1 MKSARTNKSIR
12 RSAFL
17 RGNRRGGLQIETL
30 ESRCLLAGQLDAA
43 FGNGGRVLTDYA
55 DFTSGVGS
63 EDVGRAVLVQGDGKT
78 IAAGVSTLNGVP
90 QGTLARFNANGS
102 LDTSFGLGGK
112 ISTGFLT
119 SINDI
124 ALTTG
129 GKIIAVGPVAGPTID
144 FGVIQLN
151 ADGSLDETGFG
162 SRGAVAV
169 DIAGFDDTPQAV
181 AIQADGKIVVAG
193 DTGLAGINTDFAV
206 IRLLASGNLDTT
218 FDTDGKQ
225 TVNFGVG
232 LVVSETA
239 YDVAIDGSNRIVL
252 AGSSSVGVGG
262 TLDFA
267 LARLDASG
275 VLDATFSTDGK
286 VTTDFNQNRDDEAF
300 SVKLQAGGF
309 IVAAGYAEQAKI
321 VGVDDDFALA
331 RYDSV
336 GNLAGGFGTGG
347 KQTVDFTR
355 DTTFP
360 STDRIEE
367 IQIQT
372 DGQIVAAGW
381 AWEPS
386 APPRNDVA
394 VARFSPTTGAL
405 DASLEPNNGGLL
417 FPQYY
422 GFGDN
427 AANALALD
435 STGNLV
441 LLGQTGNA
449 PTNFGL
455 QRITPAGALDTTF
468 ANAGR
473 QVADFTE
480 FVGSVDMADAVLV
493 QPDGK
498 ILVAGSTS
506 LLGNE
511 GASLARYNTDGTLD
525 RTFGNGGR
533 IATSLLANIVDLVRR
548 PDGRIVAVGS
558 TPGGTDF
565 GVIQLLADGTL
576 DVNGFGNRGFASID
590 FAGALDTPQAA
601 VLQADGKLVIAGSAG
616 GADFGI
622 VRLTTSGN
630 LDPTFDADGKA
641 TVDFGSATESANDV
655 AIDANGRIV
664 LAGTAAVGVGGT
676 NDFALA
682 RLDASGVLDATFSSD
697 GKVTTDFNQNRDDD
711 ARSLV
716 LQAGGFIVVGGT
728 AIQQKL
734 PANIDADFA
743 LARYNNSG
751 DLQLG
756 FGVGGKKTI
765 DFTRDTLAPSED
777 TLGEIA
783 LDANGQI
790 VVAGTSAEPGPTGRV
805 DVAAVRLNGVTAA
818 VDTSTDLNTGGK
830 LYPAFFGIGPDN
842 GLALALQAD
851 GKWVIAGS
859 TLTNASYGVLR
870 LTTTGQADATFGSA
884 GRVVTDFTE
893 FVGSEDSAE
902 AVVVQPD
909 GKLIVGGLASFG
921 GVDHAAFARYNADGT
936 LDTSFGIGG
945 RITTTLINGAF
956 DLALLA
962 SGKVLAVGP
971 TSMFPGGV
979 NFGVLQLNSDGSLD
993 TANFGSRGLAFADFA
1008 GLIDLPQ
1015 AIVVNAA
1022 TGKITVAGSAES
1034 AGGVTD
1040 FGIARFTSSGN
1051 LDPTLDVDGKAT
1063 VDFGSA
1069 NETAYDVALD
1079 TSGRI
1084 VLAGSAR
1091 TGVGATLDFALARL
1105 ENSGVLD
1112 ATFNLDG
1119 RVTTDFFQ
1127 NRDDEAFS
1135 LVLQPGGFMIAAGYA
1150 SQSKVVGPDD
1160 DFALARYSDN
1170 GDLQGGFGTGGKVTT
1185 DFTRDTSFPS
1195 DDRIGEIKALPD
1207 GRIVAAGQAWEA
1219 GAPSRRDVAAGA
1231 YQGITGALEATV
1243 DPNTGGRVFPPFY
1256 GFGDNGAN
1264 GLAIDNNGRWVLVGQ
1279 NSEVVSNFG
1288 VQRLEGFVPVNPDV
1302 AYTIRVLDQSGT
1314 AELARDL
1321 ATNRYRVGPGDIITI
1336 EVTVDDLRAIGASGG
1351 ISSAYAD
1358 LTYDLDF
1365 LDWRP
1370 GTLTISPSYPNTH
1383 SGTLNDPAQ
1392 LLDEAGGFASST
1404 ALGDAP
1410 RVLFTVQAQV
1420 KASAPA
1426 GGTFNLSLD
1435 AADSTPFHDTIQFAG
1450 GTVPLSKISYE
1461 KEGLLVNSAPQFLW
1475 RNPSNPLDVNNDGVV
1490 SNADAQALY
1499 DFLALGGPR
1508 AVPAPPAVPPPYYDV
1523 HGDGVVNAL
1532 DVLDVLTYLNANPL
1546 ELAPTSASAV
1556 AAPQMVTTADLAPV
1570 VSAAIELFAAA
1581 GASDAQVARLQQ
1593 AQVQVGDLA
1602 GSILAL
1608 QSGNVITIDT
1618 NAAGRG
1624 WFVDPT
1630 PTDNA
1635 EFQLLGNRLAAID
1648 SVLTSGDVDLLTVV
1662 AHELGHLL
1670 GFPDE
1675 DSQSED
1681 LMAAELTI
1689 GTRRLPRL

>member
-1 MKSARTNKSIR
+1 MKSPRVRKSAR
-12 RSAFL
+12 RSQFL
-17 RGNRRGGLQIETL
+17 RGGRPAGLHL
-30 ESRCLLAGQLDAA
+30 ESLEPRCLLAGQLDAA
-43 FGNGGRVLTDYA
+43 FGNGGRVLTDFA

-63 EDVGRAVLVQGDGKT
+63 EDIGRAVLVQADGKT
-78 IAAGVSTLNGVP
+78 IAAGVSTLGGPP
-90 QGTLARFNANGS
+90 QGTLARFNPDGS
-102 LDTSFGLGGK
+102 LDTTFGLGGK
-112 ISTGFLT
+112 VSTGLLT

-129 GKIIAVGPVAGPTID
+129 GKIVAVGPVANATVD

-151 ADGSLDETGFG
+151 TDGSLDETGFG
-162 SRGAVAV
+162 SRGAVVV

-181 AIQADGKIVVAG
+181 TIHEGKIIVAG

-232 LVVSETA
+232 LVSETA
-239 YDVAIDGSNRIVL
+239 YDVAVDSNGRILL
-252 AGSSSVGVGG
+252 AGSSSIGVGG

-267 LARLDASG
+267 LARLDSSG

-300 SVKLQAGGF
+300 SVKLQSGGF
-309 IVAAGYAEQAKI
+309 IVAAGYAHQAKI
-321 VGVDDDFALA
+321 IGTDDDFALA
-331 RYDSV
+331 RYDSS
-336 GNLAGGFGTGG
+336 GNLAGGFGAGG
-347 KQTVDFTR
+347 KVTVDFTR

-360 STDRIEE
+360 SVDRIEE

-381 AWEPS
+381 AWEGS

-394 VARFSPTTGAL
+394 VARFAPTTGVL
-405 DASLEPNNGGLL
+405 DATLEPNNGGLL
-417 FPQYY
+417 FPQFY

-435 STGNLV
+435 AAGNLV

-455 QRITPAGALDTTF
+455 QRLTPAGLLDATF
-468 ANAGR
+468 ANGGR

-480 FVGSVDMADAVLV
+480 FVGSVDTADAVLV

-506 LLGNE
+506 LGGNVA
-511 GASLARYNTDGTLD
+511 ASLARYNTDGSLD

-533 IATSLLANIVDLVRR
+533 IATSLLENIVDLVRR
-548 PDGRIVAVGS
+548 PDGRIVAIGA
-558 TPGGTDF
+558 TPGGADF
-565 GVIQLLADGTL
+565 GVIQLLPDGTL

-590 FAGALDTPQAA
+590 FAGGADTPQAV
-601 VLQADGKLVIAGSAG
+601 VLQSDGKLVIAGSAG
-616 GADFGI
+616 GADFGV
-622 VRLTTSGN
+622 VRLTPSGN
-630 LDPTFDADGKA
+630 LDPIFDADGKA
-641 TVDFGSATESANDV
+641 TIDFGSAVESANDV

-664 LAGTAAVGVGGT
+664 LAGTAAVGAGGT

-716 LQAGGFIVVGGT
+716 LQSGGFIVVGGT
-728 AIQQKL
+728 AIQEKTV
-734 PANIDADFA
+734 PANFDADFA
-743 LARYNNSG
+743 LARYNSSG

-756 FGVGGKKTI
+756 FGTGGKKTI

-783 LDANGQI
+783 LDANGRI
-790 VVAGTSAEPGPTGRV
+790 VIAGTSAEPGLTGRV
-805 DVAAVRLNGVTAA
+805 DVAAARLNGVTGA

-842 GLALALQAD
+842 GLALALQSD

-859 TLTNASYGVLR
+859 TLANASYGVQR
-870 LTTTGQADATFGSA
+870 LTANGQADASFGSG

-893 FVGSEDSAE
+893 FVGSTDTAE
-902 AVVVQPD
+902 AVIVQPD
-909 GKLIVGGLASFG
+909 GKTIVAGLASFA
-921 GVDHAAFARYNADGT
+921 GVEHAAFARYNADGT

-956 DLALLA
+956 DIALLGN
-962 SGKVLAVGP
+962 GKLLAVGP
-971 TSMFPGGV
+971 TEIFLGGV

-993 TANFGSRGLAFADFA
+993 TINFGSRGLAYADFA

-1015 AIVVNAA
+1015 AIVVDSA
-1022 TGKITVAGSAES
+1022 TGRIVVAGSAES

-1040 FGIARFTSSGN
+1040 FGIARFTASGN
-1051 LDPTLDVDGKAT
+1051 LDPTFDVDGKAV

-1069 NETAYDVALD
+1069 TETAYDVALGE
-1079 TSGRI
+1079 SGRI
-1084 VLAGSAR
+1084 VLAGSSA
-1091 TGVGATLDFALARL
+1091 TGVGGTFDFALARL
-1105 ENSGVLD
+1105 ESSGVLD
-1112 ATFNLDG
+1112 GTFNLDG

-1135 LVLQPGGFMIAAGYA
+1135 LVLQPGGFIVAAGYA
-1150 SQSKVVGPDD
+1150 NQSKVVGPDD
-1160 DFALARYSDN
+1160 DFALARYNNN
-1170 GDLQGGFGTGGKVTT
+1170 GDLQGGFGAGGKVTT

-1195 DDRIGEIKALPD
+1195 EDRIGEIKLLPD
-1207 GRIVAAGQAWEA
+1207 GRIVAAGQAWET
-1219 GAPSRRDVAAGA
+1219 GAPARRDVAVAA
-1231 YQGITGALEATV
+1231 YDGITGLLETTV
-1243 DPNTGGRVFPPFY
+1243 DPNTGGRVYPPYY
-1256 GFGDNGAN
+1256 GFGDNGAAA
-1264 GLAIDNNGRWVLVGQ
+1264 LAIDNAGRWVVAGQ

-1288 VQRLEGFVPVNPDV
+1288 VQRLTGFVPVDPDV
-1302 AYTIRVLDQSGT
+1302 AYTLRVLNQAGT
-1314 AELARDL
+1314 AELARDGV
-1321 ATNRYRVGPGDIITI
+1321 TNRYRVGPGDIITI
-1336 EVTVDDLRAIGASGG
+1336 EVTVDDLRTIGATGG

-1370 GTLTISPSYPNTH
+1370 GTLVISGSYPNTR
-1383 SGTLNDPAQ
+1383 SGTLNEPAQ

-1404 ALGDAP
+1404 ALGDGP

-1420 KASAPA
+1420 KGTAPA
-1426 GGTFNLSLD
+1426 GGTFNLALD
-1435 AADSTPFHDTIQFAG
+1435 PADSTPFHDTIQFAG

-1461 KEGLLVNSAPQFLW
+1461 TEGLLVNNPPQFPW
-1475 RNPSNPLDVNNDGVV
+1475 QNPNNPLDVNGDGVV
-1490 SNADAQALY
+1490 SNADAQAIY

-1508 AVPAPPAVPPPYYDV
+1508 PVPAPPAVPPPYLDV

-1546 ELAPTSASAV
+1546 NLAATTAPTV
-1556 AAPQMVTTADLAPV
+1556 AAPKAIQTTDLAPIV
-1570 VSAAIELFAAA
+1570 NAAIELYAAA
-1581 GASDAQVARLQQ
+1581 GATESQLNRLAL
-1593 AQVQVGDLA
+1593 AQVQIGDLA
-1602 GSILAL
+1602 GDMLAL
-1608 QSGNVITIDT
+1608 QSGNVLTIDV

-1624 WFVDPT
+1624 WYVDET
-1630 PTDNA
+1630 PADNS

-1670 GFPDE
+1670 GLPDGLE
-1675 DSQSED
+1675 EEED
-1681 LMAAELTI
+1681 LMAETLTV